1 MLHIV
6 KTDQALTE
14 ACRVF
19 SQQDEMVLI
28 EQAVYAANPQHH
40 AFPLLQG
47 RKVAVLQSDTEARG
61 IVNRISS
68 NFAIID
74 YSGWVDLTAAHASSI
89 TWE

>member
-19 SQQDEMVLI
+19 APQDEMVLI
-28 EQAVYAANPQHH
+28 EQAVFAANPQHH
-40 AFPLLQG
+40 AFSLLQG
-47 RKVAVLQSDTEARG
+47 RKVAVLQSDAQARG

-68 NFAIID
+68 NVAIID
-74 YSGWVDLTAAHASSI
+74 YSGWVDLTATHANSI